1 MTPRRPSASLWSPRP
16 RRVRVPAA
24 RPDNDV
30 LRAPAFEKNTE
41 KGNLI
46 EMAEG
51 ATTLKGLRAQMG
63 KTKADSVGLV
73 APSDVVDSL
82 ELVPTTAGWFLNVL
96 RRHRALFPGYRR

>member
-1 MTPRRPSASLWSPRP
+1 MTIITCLTLLLSPNFQFFDALSEWDLLAPRPICAVHVPAVSVSAS
-16 RRVRVPAA
+16 

-63 KTKADSVGLV
+63 K
-73 APSDVVDSL
+73 
-82 ELVPTTAGWFLNVL
+82 
-96 RRHRALFPGYRR
+96 

>member
-1 MTPRRPSASLWSPRP
+1 MRPRAHSSCLCSPRP
-16 RRVRVPAA
+16 LSVRVPTS

-41 KGNLI
+41 KGNLV

-63 KTKADSVGLV
+63 KKT
-73 APSDVVDSL
+73 VDSHVSIL
-82 ELVPTTAGWFLNVL
+82 IELFRVM
-96 RRHRALFPGYRR
+96 

>member
-1 MTPRRPSASLWSPRP
+1 MRPRGHSPYLWSPRP
-16 RRVRVPAA
+16 RGVRVPTS

-63 KTKADSVGLV
+63 KKT
-73 APSDVVDSL
+73 VDSHVSIL
-82 ELVPTTAGWFLNVL
+82 MELFRVM
-96 RRHRALFPGYRR
+96 

>member
-1 MTPRRPSASLWSPRP
+1 MRPRGHSSCLWSPRP
-16 RRVRVPAA
+16 RSVRVPTS

-63 KTKADSVGLV
+63 KKT
-73 APSDVVDSL
+73 VDSHVSIL
-82 ELVPTTAGWFLNVL
+82 IELFRVMK
-96 RRHRALFPGYRR
+96 